1 MRSCGREGSG
11 GSGGDG
17 GAVVIVG
24 VYVYDLLLLLAL
36 FLLRL
41 TSIHRF
47 LTVYAVS
54 EYSTAEA
61 KSMKTLMVGLRCH
74 QSLTRSSNCIN
85 QIGI

>member
-1 MRSCGREGSG
+1 MK
-11 GSGGDG
+11 
-17 GAVVIVG
+17 VVVVVVVMVVQLSLS
-24 VYVYDLLLLLAL
+24 VYMCMLLAL

-61 KSMKTLMVGLRCH
+61 KSMKTLMVGLRCR